1 MVMWYV
7 SKVLGKERV
16 QMLKAIDDFVWGVP
30 LIVLILAVGIFLTIR
45 LRGLQITKL
54 PLAIKHKK
62 PFPQREAGKGLLI
75 AV

>member
-30 LIVLILAVGIFLTIR
+30 LIVLILGWYLSYDPAAWTSDHE
-45 LRGLQITKL
+45 T
-54 PLAIKHKK
+54 ATCHKTYG
-62 PFPQREAGKGLLI
+62 GK
-75 AV
+75 

>member
-30 LIVLILAVGIFLTIR
+30 LIVLAVRRFHTA
-45 LRGLQITKL
+45 QEEMASL
-54 PLAIKHKK
+54 PQKNPDPTGWSLHYQHKS
-62 PFPQREAGKGLLI
+62 
-75 AV
+75 